1 MRWAFQWAAPTAD
14 ATDVRTLGRTALTA
28 ALVTASLAVPHAQAA
43 AVRPADLA
51 QLQRALDAATAQ
63 TAALGDA
70 LEQQVVRDL
79 GLRGELNRLDE
90 QHEQA
95 RRQLDTHIRDVWISR
110 QPDPLASWV
119 DGLADPSLRRL
130 AAQGAA
136 AAVSVDRRLL
146 DAVAARS
153 ETTEQARTS
162 TAATREELRV
172 QANAAVA
179 AQERAQALLAQ
190 AEAVLAERTAA
201 AARRQADAA
210 ERAVL
215 AGAQRRLDESRV
227 RLDAVAG
234 SVTSTLAAAPLTP
247 AQTRRSA
254 RAEATEAPVL
264 ALVEAAGS
272 GYPQGYAP
280 TTQVLSGLASWY
292 GPGFVGS
299 PTASGTP
306 YDPER
311 MTCAHKTLP
320 LGTVVR
326 VSGNGRAVSCLV
338 NDRGPYVGPRIL
350 DMSRAGSRALGFDG
364 VQQVTVE
371 VLARE
376 TPPA

>member
-1 MRWAFQWAAPTAD
+1 MRCPIQCAVATAD
-14 ATDVRTLGRTALTA
+14 AAWVRTPGRTALTA
-28 ALVTASLAVPHAQAA
+28 ALVIASLALPHAQAA
-43 AVRPADLA
+43 AARPGDLA

-70 LEQQVVRDL
+70 LEQQVARDL
-79 GLRGELNRLDE
+79 GLRGELDRLDE
-90 QHEQA
+90 QHDDA

-130 AAQGAA
+130 VVQGAA
-136 AAVSVDRRLL
+136 AAVSLDRELL
-146 DAVAARS
+146 DTVAARS
-153 ETTEQARTS
+153 DMAEQARTS
-162 TAATREELRV
+162 TAATREDLRA
-172 QANAAVA
+172 QANAAEA
-179 AQERAQALLAQ
+179 AQERARALLAQ
-190 AEAVLAERTAA
+190 AEAVLAEQTAA
-201 AARRQADAA
+201 AARRRADAA

-215 AGAQRRLDESRV
+215 AEAQRRLDESRV
-227 RLDAVAG
+227 RLDAVTG

-247 AQTRRSA
+247 AQSRRSA
-254 RAEATEAPVL
+254 RAQATEAPVL

-364 VQQVTVE
+364 VQQVVVE
-371 VLARE
+371 VLARQ
-376 TPPA
+376 P